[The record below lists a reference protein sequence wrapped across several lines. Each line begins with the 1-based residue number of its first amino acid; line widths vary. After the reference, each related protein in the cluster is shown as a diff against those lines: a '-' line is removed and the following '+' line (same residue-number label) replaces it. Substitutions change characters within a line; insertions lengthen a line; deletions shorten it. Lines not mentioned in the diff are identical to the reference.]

1 MSGLTGALVA
11 RAARRRAIP
20 VGLLALVAPAVALL
34 LLALVGPWIA
44 PHPLGQPVARPFA
57 DPSGGLPFGTD
68 HLGRDVWS
76 QVLHGGR
83 RLVLLPLA
91 ATVAVT
97 IVGAAIGLESGY
109 AANRVT
115 RGIGRLLDLLLALP
129 GILVLLVVVNGWG
142 ASSTVLVVI
151 FLLVGVP
158 YSARYARA
166 ATLRVVTGGF
176 VDHAVAMG
184 ERPVSVLWRE
194 VVPNVAGPLLADAGL
209 RLIGA
214 IYLVATASFLG
225 FGASPPAID
234 WAQMIGENVAGGSLN
249 PWSVMLPTLLIA
261 ALAIVVNLLA
271 DRFERWVAR

>member
-1 MSGLTGALVA
+1 MNGLAEPIAAPVA
-11 RAARRRAIP
+11 GRRTRHG
-20 VGLLALVAPAVALL
+20 GLLVLVVPAVALVI
-34 LLALVGPWIA
+34 LALAGPWIA
-44 PHPLGQPVARPFA
+44 PHPLGQPVGRPYSG
-57 DPSGGLPFGTD
+57 PSGGLPFGTD

-83 RLVLLPLA
+83 RLVLLPLV
-91 ATVAVT
+91 ATLVVT
-97 IVGAAIGLESGY
+97 LVGAAIGLLSGY
-109 AANRVT
+109 VANRVT

-142 ASSTVLVVI
+142 SSATVLVVV

-184 ERPVSVLWRE
+184 ERPVSVVWRE
-194 VVPNVAGPLLADAGL
+194 VVPNVVGPLLADAGL

-225 FGASPPAID
+225 FGASPPATD
-234 WAQMIGENVAGGSLN
+234 WAQMISENIAGGSLN
-249 PWSVMLPTLLIA
+249 PWSVLLPTLLIA
-261 ALAIVVNLLA
+261 ALAIAVNLLA

>member
-1 MSGLTGALVA
+1 MSAVA
-11 RAARRRAIP
+11 GPVTTPASGRRAVP
-20 VGLLALVAPAVALL
+20 VGLLVLVAPSVTLV
-34 LLALVGPWIA
+34 LLALVGPWVA
-44 PHPLGQPVARPFA
+44 PHPLGQPVGRPYA

-83 RLVLLPLA
+83 RLVLLPFA
-91 ATVAVT
+91 ATLAVT
-97 IVGAAIGLESGY
+97 IVGAAIGLVSGY
-109 AANRVT
+109 SANRVT

-142 ASSTVLVVI
+142 ASATVLVVV

-194 VVPNVAGPLLADAGL
+194 VVPNVVGPLLADAGL

-214 IYLVATASFLG
+214 IYLIATASFLG
-225 FGASPPAID
+225 FGPSPPATD
-234 WAQMIGENVAGGSLN
+234 WAQMISENIAGGSLN
-249 PWSVMLPTLLIA
+249 PWSVMLPTFLIA
-261 ALAIVVNLLA
+261 ALAIAVNLLA
-271 DRFERWVAR
+271 DRFERWIAG